1 MHASVRPLAIGAVAV
16 LLQGGTIGIGS
27 AQNAPATHPPIPG
40 VAPPSDYGPGWGP
53 EQESPPPPPSEA
65 AAPNELPVLYVT
77 DVEILQASGGTR
89 TNIVHVTGIASSEGW
104 SEPQL
109 VPTYPGK
116 PFDNVLDLELI
127 ATPPDQSEDAS
138 GFFPV
143 SAIFAI
149 EGGFPVDGVRV
160 RGSENAIT
168 LRKIPGAAQATINVD
183 DCGKCVGKKFAPAGS
198 APQAEQNVVREED
211 LPKSLR
217 IIKDTDGIRNNEQD
231 PNRLTLIVDKNNTIL
246 TAFWE

>member
-1 MHASVRPLAIGAVAV
+1 MHASIRPLAICAVAV
-16 LLQGGTIGIGS
+16 LLQGGGMGIAS

-40 VAPPSDYGPGWGP
+40 VAPPSASGPGWGP
-53 EQESPPPPPSEA
+53 EEESTPPPSEA
-65 AAPNELPVLYVT
+65 EAPNELPVLYVT
-77 DVEILQASGGTR
+77 GVEILHASGGTG
-89 TNIVHVTGIASSEGW
+89 TDIVRVTGIASSEGW
-104 SEPQL
+104 SVPQL

-116 PFDNVLDLELI
+116 PFDSVLDLELI

-149 EGGFPVDGVRV
+149 EGGSPVAGVRV

-168 LRKIPGAAQATINVD
+168 LRQIPGSAQAAIKVD
-183 DCGKCVGKKFAPAGS
+183 DCANCVGKKFAPAGS
-198 APQAEQNVVREED
+198 APQAGQNIIREED
-211 LPKSLR
+211 LPRPLR
-217 IIKDTDGIRNNEQD
+217 IIKDTDGIRGIEQD

-246 TAFWE
+246 QAFWE